1 MKPAPFEYHVPDSLD
16 QALQLLR
23 RYGAEAKPLAG
34 GQSLIPAMNFRLA
47 RPAVLIDLNRL
58 NDLAGIREAADGG
71 LAIGAMTR
79 QRAVER
85 SRDVATRAPLLAET
99 MPYIAHPPIRN
110 RGTVGGSLAHADPA
124 SELPAVMTALDAR
137 FRVRNV
143 DGERWVEAR
152 QFFLGLFATALAP
165 DDLLIEVVIPP
176 PAPRSGFAFQE
187 FARRHGDYALAGVA
201 VALELD
207 PAGQCSGASVVL
219 MGVGEGP
226 VTLDD
231 VNRMLVGQA
240 PAEAAFEAAAVE
252 VERQLDPPGD
262 IHASAAYR
270 RRLARV
276 LTQRAL
282 RVAAER
288 ALRPIGAA

>member
-1 MKPAPFEYHVPDSLD
+1 MKPAPFRYHAPDTLD
-16 QALQLLR
+16 EALQLLR

-58 NDLAGIREAADGG
+58 TDLAGIEETADGG

-85 SRDVATRAPLLAET
+85 SSHVAGGAPLLAET

-110 RGTVGGSLAHADPA
+110 RGTIGGSLAHADPA

-137 FRVRNV
+137 FRVRNA

-152 QFFLGLFATALAP
+152 QFFLGLFVTALAP
-165 DDLLIEVVIPP
+165 DDLLTEVLIPP

-207 PAGQCSGASVVL
+207 PAGRCSGASVVL
-219 MGVGEGP
+219 MGVGAGP
-226 VTLDD
+226 VTLDA
-231 VNRMLVGQA
+231 VNRVLVGQA
-240 PAEAAFEAAAVE
+240 PAEAAFEAAAAE

-270 RRLARV
+270 RRLART
-276 LTQRAL
+276 LTERAL

-288 ALRPIGAA
+288 AHRAARS